1 MIALSWYQVHALPVS
16 LRVSELTVVRGGA
29 TILHRVSL
37 RADPGE
43 ILGVFGPSGAGKSTL
58 FQAISGEIP
67 ARGSVVL
74 GGQPAERWAMW
85 RRARAGLGY
94 VPQGPSVLFDL
105 SVLDN
110 LRTFARM
117 SRRPADPKCWARRV
131 GLDHRLS
138 ILASSLSGG
147 ERRRLELA
155 RALLCEPS
163 VLLCDEPFA
172 GLNPSAIQSI
182 SGLLREAA
190 SSGVSVLISDH
201 HLPEA
206 LALSRRALL
215 LLDGRVEAETDAA
228 SFPSHPL
235 VQGRYV
241 GPG

>member
-1 MIALSWYQVHALPVS
+1 VS
-16 LRVSELTVVRGGA
+16 LRVSGLTVVRGGT

-67 ARGSVVL
+67 AQGSVVL
-74 GGQPAERWAMW
+74 GGQPAERWAVW

-94 VPQGPSVLFDL
+94 VPQGPSVLLDL

-110 LRTFARM
+110 LRTFARLA
-117 SRRPADPKCWARRV
+117 RRPADPERWAHRV
-131 GLDHRLS
+131 GLDHRRS

-172 GLNPSAIQSI
+172 GLNPGAIQSI

-206 LALSRRALL
+206 LALARRALL
-215 LLDGRVEAETDAA
+215 LLDGRIEAETDAA